1 MGKLVIHPE
10 KIQDI
15 KALVAICP
23 FGAMQEQ
30 GGTVEI
36 TAACRLCKLCVKKGG
51 GAVTFEEE
59 EQQAQID
66 KSKWQ
71 GVAVYIDHVDG
82 RVHPVS
88 YELWVRRGSWRLRFS
103 RKSWPCSWEKI
114 SVLRLRNFAIMV
126 LIGFLSVISRNWQN
140 SIWNLMPRCLKRLSG
155 R

>member
-51 GAVTFEEE
+51 GAVTFEP
-59 EQQAQID
+59 ANK
-66 KSKWQ
+66 KSS
-71 GVAVYIDHVDG
+71 I
-82 RVHPVS
+82 
-88 YELWVRRGSWRLRFS
+88 
-103 RKSWPCSWEKI
+103 
-114 SVLRLRNFAIMV
+114 NFGME
-126 LIGFLSVISRNWQN
+126 
-140 SIWNLMPRCLKRLSG
+140 
-155 R
+155 